1 MKRIT
6 SFRYYLLII
15 SIMCSVN
22 LNSEANININH
33 PSINKN
39 GAIDI
44 DLSSAQQQ
52 KMKDLMEGKHIFS
65 TSSKSTAI
73 AVDSTNWNKKIPQYI
88 EVESI
93 SLAIDSKKLKIGDS
107 YQLNAIIEPN
117 NATNK
122 TVKWRSYDPDIAS
135 IDENGLITANSLGS
149 TKITATSVNDLKASC
164 EITVVDYEPEYKWE
178 GHYNVSS
185 NYYLRNSTRLYPY
198 NFELEIEK
206 VGDELYVTSFLGNDL
221 KKYYDEGYHLQDNGD
236 GTATVNLMEYF
247 ILQYTNTKYPIY
259 VIHGWDEENEKRSDY
274 LEFRMNEDGSI
285 SISDFDI
292 VSFIW
297 SENDGKWIDGK
308 TEVEYFDIN
317 AHIIKEFTY
326 QGVNYVVLDKVENYT
341 HILAENPQI
350 AGSLEYVMVADGK
363 MGICLD
369 ENRVY
374 GYLNATSIDEDCI
387 GINHPDSISLS
398 RFYIETAPEG
408 DYYIKD
414 SYGRYLYQT
423 GTYDSFNVSYDL
435 PEEGAIWSIG
445 IDDYLGAKIFNLHA
459 KKFIQ
464 FEPRYG
470 TYGSYTDQ
478 RGIIPKLYVRI
489 PDELV
494 HTYDRKCMTKPGES
508 YNPGT
513 TFKGDLTI
521 PEIVSN
527 GQEEFTVIAIGN
539 NSFVYNKALTTVVL
553 PHTTL
558 SIGGYAFSGC
568 DNLTSVTIPYGIMTI
583 RYGAFNYSNI
593 SSINLP
599 TSLTSIGIYA
609 FQQNYLTDI
618 FIPKNVN
625 NIGRWAFDCE
635 TLENIKVDSN
645 NKFYSSLSGVLFDKS
660 LHNIVCFPA
669 GKAGNYTIPYSV
681 RTIKRGAFY
690 NSKISSLNISN
701 SVNNIETLAFHNCD
715 SLCSV
720 TLPSSLKH
728 IYGQPFWYCP
738 NIKNIYYNTTN
749 PIITEESIFNKVMYS
764 KATLYVPKYAI
775 PTFKSTNPWKNF
787 SKIEAY
793 EFKEYPKLLSIKDA
807 IEKASWLENGQNSEP
822 YVIDFE
828 PIVTFVGG
836 GCTYIAYD
844 NSYFAIYDRNLV
856 LEPGQIIRKGWI
868 ATLQNYYGQLE
879 FSPTEETTIIGGDIL
894 TVPDPVRI
902 EYSSQINRD
911 LLSAV
916 VYIPNVEFIEDTP
929 GDRSTFTGK
938 LKKQHLIFYNNYT
951 VPSQPAGTYDVIATI
966 GSYYDQL
973 EVQPIEYIKANSV
986 DEINTDEPIEY
997 YNLQGQ
1003 RVMNPDKRGIYIR
1016 KKGQTIEKI
1025 IIP

>member
-1 MKRIT
+1 M
-6 SFRYYLLII
+6 YLKEYFVLTLVACIGILSSEAKKNLCNI
-15 SIMCSVN
+15 SIN
-22 LNSEANININH
+22 E
-33 PSINKN
+33 KN
-39 GAIDI
+39 TVEIE
-44 DLSSAQQQ
+44 LSDTKQQQ
-52 KMKDLMEGKHIFS
+52 INELIEKKQHIS
-65 TSSKSTAI
+65 SLNTSNGLTSN
-73 AVDSTNWNKKIPQYI
+73 STNSKKYI
-88 EVESI
+88 QKYIDVESI
-93 SLAIDSKKLKIGDS
+93 SLAIDSKKLKIGDT
-107 YQLNAIIEPN
+107 YQLNAIIEPSD
-117 NATNK
+117 ATNK
-122 TVKWRSYDPDIAS
+122 TVKWRSYDPEIAS
-135 IDENGLITANSLGS
+135 IDENGLITANSLGT

-164 EITVVDYEPEYKWE
+164 EITVVDYDIEPQFKWE

-185 NYYLRNSTRLYPY
+185 NYKLINPTRLYPY
-198 NFELEIEK
+198 NFEMDIEK
-206 VGDELYVTSFLGNDL
+206 VGDEWYVTSFLDQDL
-221 KKYYDEGYHLQDNGD
+221 KKYYDVGYHLQDNGD

-247 ILQYTNTKYPIY
+247 ILQYTNTNYPIY
-259 VIHGWDEENEKRSDY
+259 VIHGWDEEKEERSDY

-326 QGVNYVVLDKVENYT
+326 QGINYVVLDKVETYT
-341 HILAENPQI
+341 HILAELAENLQI

-363 MGICLD
+363 MGISLD

-374 GYLNATSIDEDCI
+374 GYLNTTSIDEDCI
-387 GINHPDSISLS
+387 GINLPDNISLS

-435 PEEGAIWSIG
+435 PEEGAIWSIRS
-445 IDDYLGAKIFNLHA
+445 DYYGVKIFNLHA

-470 TYGSYTDQ
+470 TFGSYSDQ
-478 RGIIPKLYVRI
+478 RGIRPELYVRI

-494 HTYDRKCMTKPGES
+494 QTYDRKCMTKPGYLS
-508 YNPGT
+508 TPGT

-527 GQEEFTVIAIGN
+527 GQEEFTVVAIGDH
-539 NSFVYNKALTTVVL
+539 SFNENKALTTVVL

-583 RYGAFNYSNI
+583 RYGAFSYSNI

-609 FQQNYLTDI
+609 FDHNYLTDI

-625 NIGRWAFDCE
+625 NIGMRAFGCE
-635 TLENIKVDSN
+635 TMENIKVDPD

-669 GKAGNYTIPYSV
+669 GKTGNYSIPYTV
-681 RTIKRGAFY
+681 RTIKTDAFY

-701 SVNNIETLAFHNCD
+701 SVNTLESYAIYSCD
-715 SLCSV
+715 SLSSV
-720 TLPSSLKH
+720 TLPSSLKL
-728 IYGQPFWYCP
+728 ICADAIMFCS
-738 NIKNIYYNTTN
+738 NLKSIYYNTTN
-749 PIITEESIFNKVMYS
+749 PIITEESICNEGMYS
-764 KATLYVPKYAI
+764 KATLYVPKDAI

-787 SKIEAY
+787 RKIEAY

-894 TVPDPVRI
+894 TVPNPVRI

-916 VYIPNVEFIEDTP
+916 VYIPNVEFSEKTP
-929 GDRSTFTGK
+929 DNRASFTGK
-938 LKKQHLIFYNNYT
+938 LNNQYLIFYNNYV

-973 EVQPIEYIKANSV
+973 QVQPIEFIKANSV
-986 DEINTDEPIEY
+986 DEINTDEPVEY

-1003 RVMNPDKRGIYIR
+1003 RVINPDERGIYIR